1 MTTFVRARHIGEEQL
16 WKTLNSRIVIFYLNF
31 RFIFVILD
39 KSITF
44 AVIKAMRVIAKKTL
58 VLFYTKHEDAETA
71 LGEWYEKTENADW
84 ENFAQLKQTFNS
96 ADSVGN
102 QRYVFNIKGNH
113 YRLVALVLF
122 RIKMVYIRFIG
133 THKEYDQIK
142 DIANI

>member
-1 MTTFVRARHIGEEQL
+1 
-16 WKTLNSRIVIFYLNF
+16 
-31 RFIFVILD
+31 
-39 KSITF
+39 
-44 AVIKAMRVIAKKTL
+44 MRVIAKKTL
-58 VLFYTKHEDAETA
+58 VMFYTQHEDAETA
-71 LGEWYEKTENADW
+71 LEDWYEKTENANW
-84 ENFAQLKQTFNS
+84 ENYAQLKQTFNS

-122 RIKMVYIRFIG
+122 RVRMVYIRFIG